1 MEDLKFYLASLESS
15 NSPIISD
22 ENCNDLYEIISI
34 FDSLYCAS
42 IFNIGSSEL
51 HTLKN
56 IFICSSAKNIDN
68 FGIAFKIVNNAARNL
83 FSENMN
89 LKDIKNRLIEY
100 YYFKSKDTPYQ
111 TKEIYDLIHR
121 FDLICEKYKISKHTF
136 YLNQKIKIN
145 KNGLMIYD
153 TKIDNGS
160 YKIDFSKNSF
170 AHKNIIFHPKFI
182 HYKAIKPII
191 DEIEET
197 LQNIYYGVKSF
208 EIK

>member
-1 MEDLKFYLASLESS
+1 MEDLKFYLESLETS

-34 FDSLYCAS
+34 FDSLAYAT

-51 HTLKN
+51 KKLKT
-56 IFICSSAKNIDN
+56 IFIRQSANNIDD

-89 LKDIKNRLIEY
+89 LKSIKNRLIEY
-100 YYFKSKDTPYQ
+100 YSIKSKNIPYQ

-121 FDLICEKYKISKHTF
+121 FDLICEKYKISKHIF
-136 YLNQKIKIN
+136 YLNKKIKIQN
-145 KNGLMIYD
+145 NGLMIYD
-153 TKIDNGS
+153 TEIDNGS
-160 YKIDFSKNSF
+160 YKIDFSKNSL
-170 AHKNIIFHPKFI
+170 AYKNIIFNPKFI
-182 HYKAIKPII
+182 HYKAVKPII

-197 LQNIYYGVKSF
+197 LRNIYYGVKSF